1 MNKPSV
7 SKEIVKTVKRPT
19 QTAPAIESRILTM
32 RGLKVILDSDLAAI
46 YGVTTKALN
55 QAVKRNASRFPA
67 DFLFPLTSA
76 EKAEVVTV
84 CDHLRKL
91 KFSPV
96 LPRAFTEHGALMAAN
111 VLNSE
116 RAVAMSVFVIRAFLK
131 MRETLVSRRE
141 LAQILGALEGKL
153 TARLDGHE
161 AAIVAVLQRVMRLL
175 DPPPAPE
182 PPRRQIGLHVRPK
195 TNPPAR
201 RKEANDEQAFCL

>member
-7 SKEIVKTVKRPT
+7 SKEIVKKVKRPA
-19 QTAPAIESRILTM
+19 QTAPAIESRILTL

-67 DFLFPLTSA
+67 DFLFPLTAA
-76 EKAEVVTV
+76 EKVEVVTV
-84 CDHLRKL
+84 CDHLQKL

-131 MRETLVSRRE
+131 MRETFVSRQE
-141 LAQILGALEGKL
+141 LAQILGTLEAKL

-161 AAIVAVLQRVMRLL
+161 AAIVDVLQRVMRLL

-182 PPRRQIGLHVRPK
+182 PPRRQIGFHVKPENGMESK
-195 TNPPAR
+195 VKA
-201 RKEANDEQAFCL
+201 KMK